1 MSFRILA
8 LDRDEFAPCFK
19 KDDQSLA
26 AIGVQRI
33 QVDAEPGYPCRI
45 SLRDAR
51 VGETVLLMNYEHQPA
66 STPYRS
72 SHAIFVRES
81 GPQARPDPNS
91 VPDMLRRRLIS
102 ARAFD
107 AGHMMV
113 EADIVDGC
121 DLAAMI
127 ERMLANDSAK
137 YVHLHNAQRGCYL
150 ARAVRM
156 ST

>member
-1 MSFRILA
+1 MPFRLLA
-8 LDRDEFAPCFK
+8 LERDEFAPFFE
-19 KDDQSLA
+19 KDDESLA
-26 AIGVQRI
+26 AIGVQRM

-45 SLRDAR
+45 SLQDAR

-72 SHAIFVRES
+72 SHAIFVREAARE
-81 GPQARPDPNS
+81 ARPDPDT

-107 AGHMMV
+107 TDHMMV
-113 EADIVDGC
+113 AADIVDGEH
-121 DLAAMI
+121 LAALI
-127 ERMLANDSAK
+127 EGMLANDSTD

-150 ARAVRM
+150 ACAARV
-156 ST
+156 